1 MSDISEKE
9 WQRIR
14 MHFGDLAYEHVEMHK
29 MMLELLAADDP
40 DKALKTATDELRTN
54 FKRPV
59 LGAYDDGRLT
69 QRQAIDALDLRD
81 SAELL
86 VAVRD
91 AGLPM
96 PQPSAAEVREQAKTV
111 ARFFLE
117 NRGAK
122 VSEALEILSRAPDIP
137 ADPDDELK

>member
-1 MSDISEKE
+1 MSDLSEKD

-14 MHFGDLAYEHVEMHK
+14 QHFGDLAYEHAEMHK
-29 MMLELLAADDP
+29 MMLELLSTDDL
-40 DKALKTATDELRTN
+40 DKALETATDELRTSL
-54 FKRPV
+54 KRSV
-59 LGAYDDGRLT
+59 LGAYADGRLS

-86 VAVRD
+86 VALGD

-96 PQPSAAEVREQAKTV
+96 PQPSAAEVREQAETV

-117 NRGAK
+117 IREAK
-122 VSEALEILSRAPDIP
+122 VPEALEILSGAQAVPTN
-137 ADPDDELK
+137 DDELK